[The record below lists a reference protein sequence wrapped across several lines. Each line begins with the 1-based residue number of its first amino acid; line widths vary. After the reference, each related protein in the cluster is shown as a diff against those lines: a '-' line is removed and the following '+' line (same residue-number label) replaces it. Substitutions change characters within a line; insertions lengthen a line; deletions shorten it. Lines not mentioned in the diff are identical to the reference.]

1 MKHKIIAVD
10 FDGTLCEDKFPDIGP
25 PRLDVIEK
33 LLEEQRAGARVILW
47 TCRRGVD
54 LLAAIYWSL
63 DHCIA
68 YDAVNEN
75 LPETIAEFGG
85 DTRKIY
91 ADEYWDDKAT
101 SFFTETP
108 PAPPPHT
115 IGARLIANEFTGIVK
130 NRLAENAKA
139 AEKLGPFVYEGV
151 EAKIRE
157 DEAARIMSRFQI
169 ILKHYGFSAS
179 ERSKK

>member
-1 MKHKIIAVD
+1 MQHKIIAVD
-10 FDGTLCEDKFPDIGP
+10 FDGTLCENKFPDIGP
-25 PRLDVIEK
+25 PRLDVIQK

-47 TCRRGVD
+47 TCRRGVE

-63 DHCIA
+63 DHGLA
-68 YDAVNEN
+68 FDGVNEN
-75 LPETIAEFGG
+75 LPEIIAEFGG

-108 PAPPPHT
+108 PAPIPHT
-115 IGARLIANEFTGIVK
+115 IGARMIANEFMGIVES
-130 NRLAENAKA
+130 RITENAKA
-139 AEKLGPFVYEGV
+139 AEQLGPYVYEGV

-157 DEAARIMSRFQI
+157 DEAARIKSQFQI
-169 ILKHYGFSAS
+169 ILRHYGFIAS
-179 ERSKK
+179 KRNKK